1 MFITVNYQWQTICY
15 ICRMNTKNLITSGAV
30 AKILNVSTQ
39 RIYAMIKEGKI
50 SPIEIGGIKFFN
62 KGDIEKIAK

>member
-1 MFITVNYQWQTICY
+1 MD
-15 ICRMNTKNLITSGAV
+15 TKNLITSGVA

-50 SPIEIGGIKFFN
+50 TPVIIGGIKFFN
-62 KGDIEKIAK
+62 KNEIEKISK